1 MIELA
6 PVFQSVADA
15 LTRQRD
21 TFNQADAYNGNH
33 GDHMLE
39 IFSLAAQAA
48 GHEMGKPLGDAMESV
63 ASRLS
68 HLVDN
73 GSAQVYARG
82 LRQFGDQFRQQNV
95 SLDDLERYVVGLLKE
110 NGPGD
115 ARQKSPA
122 PEEQGGDVLKALMNG
137 LANWRAVES
146 GREPSPKPMD
156 AGYLFDLG
164 VAYMQAKA
172 RGGSRTQVIADAA
185 ASVSPLNDVPYR
197 VESGKL
203 AVQTLLEA
211 LLSR

>member
-1 MIELA
+1 M
-6 PVFQSVADA
+6 V
-15 LTRQRD
+15 
-21 TFNQADAYNGNH
+21 
-33 GDHMLE
+33 E
-39 IFSLAAQAA
+39 IFNIAAQAA
-48 GHEMGKPLGDAMESV
+48 GQEVGKPLADAMESV

-68 HLVDN
+68 LLAEN

-82 LRQFGDQFRQQNV
+82 LRQFGAQFQQQEV
-95 SLDDLERYVVGLLKE
+95 SLEDQDRYVVGLLKG
-110 NGPGD
+110 NGAGD
-115 ARQKSPA
+115 AGQKSPA

-164 VAYMQAKA
+164 VAYMQARA
-172 RGGSRTQVIADAA
+172 RGGGKVEVIANAA
-185 ASVSPLNDVPYR
+185 TSVSPLNDRPYR

-211 LLSR
+211 LLSQ